1 MAKTKQDGYQ
11 KFLEEKHAKFAT
23 PRDVIDWVVQ
33 GVLRENTK
41 ALERVVDGEVNEVYF
56 LDTESGRFVLRIARQ
71 NFVNFEAEKW
81 AIEECIKAGV
91 PAPRVLGL
99 VEKKVEGENL
109 KFCIQER
116 LPGVPLSWMYGDIK
130 NETTLVKS
138 LIVQTG
144 EFIGKIHSIKPQK
157 FGWINGEGVGYFDS
171 WLEYLTE
178 RRKEHDVAIQAAK
191 KAGIDPE
198 LTKFA
203 AEFVYKNESK
213 LEISDPRLLHMD
225 IHPKHI
231 MVQDS
236 KVSGIIDF
244 GNVTSGDPVYEF
256 ARFDY
261 FNASNRLFRPL
272 EWLLE
277 GYPHKDSLPENFDER
292 MKIYKLQLGLEHLD
306 YYYDE
311 GNMSGLKFVADKL
324 LKDCKLVA

>member
-1 MAKTKQDGYQ
+1 MAKTKQDGYR

-23 PRDVIDWVVQ
+23 PRNVIDWVVQ
-33 GVLRENTK
+33 GVLGENTK

-81 AIEECIKAGV
+81 AIEKCIKAGV
-91 PAPRVLGL
+91 PVPRVLGL
-99 VEKKVEGENL
+99 VEKKAEGENL
-109 KFCIQER
+109 KFCVQER
-116 LPGVPLSWMYGDIK
+116 LPGVPLGWMYGEIK
-130 NETTLVKS
+130 EDTTLIRS
-138 LIVQTG
+138 IVSMTG
-144 EFIGKIHSIKPQK
+144 ELTGKIHTVRPKK
-157 FGWINGEGVGYFDS
+157 FGWINGDGIGYFNS
-171 WLEYLTE
+171 WEDYLRN
-178 RRKEHDVAIQAAK
+178 RRREKDVAVLACK
-191 KAGIDPE
+191 RAGIDPK
-198 LTKFA
+198 LAGLA
-203 AEFVYKNESK
+203 ADFVDRNEGK
-213 LEISDPRLLHMD
+213 LELLDPRLLHMD

-231 MVQDS
+231 MIQDNR
-236 KVSGIIDF
+236 VLGIIDF

-261 FNASNRLFRPL
+261 FNAPNGLFRPL

-324 LKDCKLVA
+324 VEDYKSVA